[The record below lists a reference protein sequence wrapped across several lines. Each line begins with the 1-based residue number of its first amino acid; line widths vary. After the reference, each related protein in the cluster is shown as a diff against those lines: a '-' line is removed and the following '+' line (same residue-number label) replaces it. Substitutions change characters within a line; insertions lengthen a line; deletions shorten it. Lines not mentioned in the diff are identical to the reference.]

1 MDPVLQ
7 SQPNLAP
14 PGKLMDRGCKDE
26 NSVRSIRQP
35 VILLFDRV
43 NFQQLLRFAPI
54 MRKQHLV
61 LVSFQI
67 CLFASLARGVAKF
80 KPSVLD
86 SSPWLPLGGEATRNL
101 WQPLLEKLSLGRQS
115 IVTDAGNQGRQ
126 SKSIVND
133 AQAGEQQEYSSLGP
147 VANNYENV
155 TTALLTQNGLSQI
168 IFDNIASLESKGIK
182 KIHNS
187 LKRRKKSE
195 KYGARIKDSKTEAE
209 PVHRV
214 FPNDPKYPSDH
225 DFKEDPIFVIL
236 NSSNHSVEERI
247 SRSPFIGAA
256 EFGNR

>member
-26 NSVRSIRQP
+26 NSVRSI
-35 VILLFDRV
+35 LLFDRV
-43 NFQQLLRFAPI
+43 NFQQLLRFSPI
-54 MRKQHLV
+54 MRKQDL
-61 LVSFQI
+61 LLIPFQI
-67 CLFASLARGVAKF
+67 CLFASPTRGLAKF

-101 WQPLLEKLSLGRQS
+101 WQPLLEKLSQGRQS

-133 AQAGEQQEYSSLGP
+133 AQVGEEQQEDSSLGP

-155 TTALLTQNGLSQI
+155 TAALLTQNGLSQI
-168 IFDNIASLESKGIK
+168 IFDNITSLESKSIK

-195 KYGARIKDSKTEAE
+195 KYGARLKDSKTDAE

-236 NSSNHSVEERI
+236 NNSEHHSEERI
-247 SRSPFIGAA
+247 SRSPFLGAA
-256 EFGNR
+256 EFDNR

>member
-26 NSVRSIRQP
+26 NSVRSI
-35 VILLFDRV
+35 LLFDRV
-43 NFQQLLRFAPI
+43 NFQQLLRFSPI
-54 MRKQHLV
+54 MRKQDL
-61 LVSFQI
+61 LLIPFQI
-67 CLFASLARGVAKF
+67 CLFASPTIGVAKF

-133 AQAGEQQEYSSLGP
+133 AQVGEEQQEDSSLGP
-147 VANNYENV
+147 VANNYENF
-155 TTALLTQNGLSQI
+155 TIAFSQNGLSQI
-168 IFDNIASLESKGIK
+168 VFDNITSLGSKSIK

-195 KYGARIKDSKTEAE
+195 KYGARLKDSKTDAE

-256 EFGNR
+256 EFDNR

>member
-14 PGKLMDRGCKDE
+14 PEKLMDRGCKDE

-35 VILLFDRV
+35 VILLFARV
-43 NFQQLLRFAPI
+43 NFQQLLRSSPI

-67 CLFASLARGVAKF
+67 CLFASRGVAKF

-133 AQAGEQQEYSSLGP
+133 AQAGEEQQEDSSLGP
-147 VANNYENV
+147 VANDYDNV

-168 IFDNIASLESKGIK
+168 IFDNITSLESKSIK

-187 LKRRKKSE
+187 LIRRKKSE
-195 KYGARIKDSKTEAE
+195 KYGARIKDSKTDAE

-236 NSSNHSVEERI
+236 NSSNHGVEERI

-256 EFGNR
+256 EFDNR

>member
-26 NSVRSIRQP
+26 NSVRSI
-35 VILLFDRV
+35 LLFDRV
-43 NFQQLLRFAPI
+43 NFQQLLRFSQI
-54 MRKQHLV
+54 MRKQHLLLV
-61 LVSFQI
+61 LFQI
-67 CLFASLARGVAKF
+67 CLFASLTRGLAKF

-126 SKSIVND
+126 SKSIVNKV
-133 AQAGEQQEYSSLGP
+133 GEEQQEDSSLGP

-155 TTALLTQNGLSQI
+155 TTAFLSQI
-168 IFDNIASLESKGIK
+168 IFDNITSLESKSIK

-195 KYGARIKDSKTEAE
+195 KYGARLKDSKTDAE

-225 DFKEDPIFVIL
+225 DFKENPIFVIL
-236 NSSNHSVEERI
+236 NSSEHHSEERI
-247 SRSPFIGAA
+247 SRSPFVGAA
-256 EFGNR
+256 EFDNR

>member
-26 NSVRSIRQP
+26 NSVRSI
-35 VILLFDRV
+35 LLFARV
-43 NFQQLLRFAPI
+43 NFQQLLRSSPI
-54 MRKQHLV
+54 MRKQHLL

-67 CLFASLARGVAKF
+67 CLFASLTKGVAKF

-133 AQAGEQQEYSSLGP
+133 AQAGEEQREYSSLGP
-147 VANNYENV
+147 VANDYDNV

-168 IFDNIASLESKGIK
+168 IFDNVTSLESI
-182 KIHNS
+182 
-187 LKRRKKSE
+187 
-195 KYGARIKDSKTEAE
+195 
-209 PVHRV
+209 
-214 FPNDPKYPSDH
+214 FPRPK
-225 DFKEDPIFVIL
+225 L
-236 NSSNHSVEERI
+236 SSMH
-247 SRSPFIGAA
+247 
-256 EFGNR
+256 

>member
-26 NSVRSIRQP
+26 NSVRSI
-35 VILLFDRV
+35 LLFDRV
-43 NFQQLLRFAPI
+43 NFQQLLRFSQI
-54 MRKQHLV
+54 MRKQHLL

-67 CLFASLARGVAKF
+67 SFFAFVSRGLAKF

-133 AQAGEQQEYSSLGP
+133 AQVGEEQQEDSSLGP
-147 VANNYENV
+147 VANNYENF
-155 TTALLTQNGLSQI
+155 TTAFSQNGLSQI
-168 IFDNIASLESKGIK
+168 VFDNITSLGSKSIK

-195 KYGARIKDSKTEAE
+195 KYGARLKDSKTDAE

-236 NSSNHSVEERI
+236 NSSEHHSEERI
-247 SRSPFIGAA
+247 SRSPFIGDA
-256 EFGNR
+256 EFDNR

>member
-26 NSVRSIRQP
+26 NSVRSI
-35 VILLFDRV
+35 LLFDRV
-43 NFQQLLRFAPI
+43 NFRQFLRFSQI
-54 MRKQHLV
+54 MRKQDL
-61 LVSFQI
+61 LLIPFQI
-67 CLFASLARGVAKF
+67 CLFASLTRGMAKF

-133 AQAGEQQEYSSLGP
+133 AQVGEEQQEDSSLGP

-155 TTALLTQNGLSQI
+155 TTAFLPQNGLSQI
-168 IFDNIASLESKGIK
+168 IFDNITSLESKSIK

-195 KYGARIKDSKTEAE
+195 KYGARLKDSKTDAE

-236 NSSNHSVEERI
+236 NNSEHHSEERI
-247 SRSPFIGAA
+247 SRSPFVGAA
-256 EFGNR
+256 EFDNR